1 MKRFVVFLPMLNK
14 EKSKEY
20 RPQHLEY
27 LEKMVDKGKIF
38 AKGRFTD
45 GTGGLVIYLAES
57 LELATSYA
65 ENDPYVLYGA
75 RNYEIHEWEI
85 VGDVKLN

>member
-1 MKRFVVFLPMLNK
+1 MKHFVVFLPMLNE

-20 RPQHLEY
+20 RPQHLDY
-27 LEKMVDKGKIF
+27 LEKMMVEGKIF

-45 GTGGLVIYLAES
+45 GTGGLVIYLADS
-57 LELATSYA
+57 LEQATSYA
-65 ENDPYVLYGA
+65 KNDPYVMYEA

-85 VGDVKLN
+85 VGDVKLK